1 MSAKK
6 QEVKDVK
13 LFEGSKL
20 KLAALTKS
28 GGECQDALS
37 KLKPLV
43 SYLAKNDPKFVEFMF
58 APLWEAKFFEK
69 RGDKIFSVYAEL
81 LAKLIAIDKSLQER
95 TVQYFASLFLGD
107 KRDDLKNDDQL
118 TKSEQRVFPKIHQ
131 FLRKMFATFQKSQS
145 TYLEIILAGFPFT
158 TICTLHQFVCYFNNI
173 AYLYIL
179 YESDE
184 ENREKIL
191 WCLIERLIH
200 IESYLQKEQSNDAK
214 LRRLS
219 EVGLSS
225 IFKFINK
232 VCLRG
237 DLDPNQLNSLQE
249 LRTACNPD
257 ALRELFDSLASIFIG
272 HLIKM
277 DSPTSVNLVILYVC
291 AMNEQLCVRF
301 LDLLWAEAFDA
312 PHPRPAAVNYFCSF
326 LCTAKYL
333 PLDTLIEH
341 MMRVSKRVNGYL
353 ISSISVDDDLENFHK
368 TLKKHKYFYAMCNC
382 LFHLVCVRSQEF
394 TDKHV
399 RQLSQLHV
407 QKIITSPLN
416 PLAVCPID
424 VVKQFAEICKYYNLA
439 LCNMIIQRNRRIGL
453 YDLLKKRDVKFRLVY
468 PFAGLQHSS
477 FDKLSLVY
485 AG

>member
-1 MSAKK
+1 MSRK

-28 GGECQDALS
+28 GAECQDALS
-37 KLKPLV
+37 KLKPLC
-43 SYLAKNDPKFVEFMF
+43 SYLAKNDPKFIEFMF

-69 RGDKIFSVYAEL
+69 RGEKIFAAYSEL
-81 LAKLIAIDKSLQER
+81 LAKLISIDKSLNER
-95 TVQYFASLFLGD
+95 TVQYFATLFLGD
-107 KRDDLKNDDQL
+107 KRDDLKENDQL
-118 TKSEQRVFPKIHQ
+118 TKTEQRLFPKVHH
-131 FLRKMFATFQKSQS
+131 FLKSMFATFQKNQS
-145 TYLEIILAGFPFT
+145 TYLEQILNGFPFT
-158 TICTLHQFVCYFNNI
+158 TICTVHSFVCYFSNCS
-173 AYLYIL
+173 YIYL

-184 ENREKIL
+184 ENREKVL
-191 WCLIERLIH
+191 WRLIERLIH
-200 IESYLQKEQSNDAK
+200 IHSYLQNNKQTDNAK
-214 LRRLS
+214 LNRLS

-232 VCLRG
+232 ICLKG
-237 DLDPNQLNSLQE
+237 DLDLNKLNTLND
-249 LRTACNPD
+249 LRAACNQE

-291 AMNEQLCVRF
+291 ALNEQLCTRF
-301 LDLLWAEAFDA
+301 LDLLWAEAFEA
-312 PHPRPAAVNYFCSF
+312 ANAKPAAVNYFCSF
-326 LCTAKYL
+326 LCTAKFL

-341 MMRVSKRVNGYL
+341 MLRVSKRVNGYL
-353 ISSISVDDDLENFHK
+353 ASSISVDDDLENFHK

-382 LFHLVCVRSQEF
+382 LFNLVCVRSEEF

-399 RQLSQLHV
+399 RQLNQLHV

-416 PLAVCPID
+416 PLAVCPIEI
-424 VVKQFAEICKYYNLA
+424 VKQFAEICKYYNLG
-439 LCNMIIQRNRRIGL
+439 LCNMVVQRNRRIGL
-453 YDLLKKRDVKFRLVY
+453 YDLLKKREVKFRLVY
-468 PFAGLQHSS
+468 PFHNLQHSY
-477 FDKLSLVY
+477 DKLSLVY